1 MKARILVAALL
12 LFTSCDA
19 AKEDPRE
26 LSELSELSGAES
38 PMRQAAGGHLL
49 TEARPFSCRLV
60 DITAG
65 SGIRFRHVTGG
76 YGAKLLPET
85 MGSGCAFL
93 DFDGDGIL
101 DVFFVNGRYWSGHE
115 PAGTAPP
122 TCELYRGRG
131 DGTFEDVTDAT
142 HAGITLYGM
151 GVCVADFDS
160 DRDDDIFVTGVDRNV
175 FLRNDA
181 GRFHDVTESAGLTT
195 RTWKDREGKP
205 QPEWATAAGAADVD
219 LDGDIDLLVGNYVQ
233 WSRDYEIFTTLDGV
247 TKAFT
252 TPDRYT
258 GLPCRLF
265 LNHGDGTFEDATEPS
280 GLAAYTGK
288 ALALAFWD
296 FDEDGYLDVVVAND
310 TRPNFLFLNSGKGTF
325 EEIGLT
331 AGIAYDDTG
340 RARAGMGMDIA
351 DYANDGAPGV
361 VIANFSMEPLSL
373 YSWEGRRS
381 FTEEAGR
388 SGIAQATYRS
398 LTFGIRFLDIDL
410 DGVQDLL
417 VVNGH
422 IEPDV
427 QRVFPDQSYAQS
439 PQLFHGRAFGRFEDV
454 STRAGPD
461 FLVPRVGR
469 GLATGDIDRDGD
481 LDVLMTV
488 REGTPVLF
496 RNDRDS
502 SDPNHYLRI
511 RLHGRGRNTAA
522 LGATVRLTSNGV
534 TQTRVVRT
542 GSSYLSQSEMVLT
555 FGLGAATGVERLAI
569 RWPDGAESEVPVE
582 RVDRLLDVHE
592 ERP

>member
-1 MKARILVAALL
+1 
-12 LFTSCDA
+12 
-19 AKEDPRE
+19 
-26 LSELSELSGAES
+26 
-38 PMRQAAGGHLL
+38 LL

-60 DITAG
+60 DITAE

-76 YGAKLLPET
+76 YGDKLLPET

-93 DFDGDGIL
+93 DFDGDRIL

-115 PAGTAPP
+115 PAGVSPP
-122 TCELYRGRG
+122 TCALYRGRG
-131 DGTFEDVTDAT
+131 DGTFEDVTRMT
-142 HAGITLYGM
+142 GAGITLYGM
-151 GVCVADFDS
+151 GVSVADYDA
-160 DRDDDIFVTGVDRNV
+160 DGDEDIFVTGVDRNV
-175 FLRNDA
+175 LLRNDA
-181 GRFHDVTESAGLTT
+181 GRLRDMTDAAGVPS
-195 RTWKDREGKP
+195 RTWKDREGQA
-205 QPEWATAAGAADVD
+205 QPEWATAAGWADVD

-233 WSRDYEIFTTLDGV
+233 WSPDYEIFTTLDGV

-252 TPDRYT
+252 TPDRYV

-265 LNHGDGTFEDATEPS
+265 LNRGDGTFEDATESS

-296 FDEDGYLDVVVAND
+296 FDENGYLDIVVAND
-310 TRPNFLFLNSGKGTF
+310 TRPNFLFLNSGRGTF

-351 DYANDGAPGV
+351 DYANDGTPGV

-373 YSWEGRRS
+373 YSWEGKRS

-417 VVNGH
+417 VINGH

-427 QRVFPDQSYAQS
+427 QRIFPDQSYAQS

-454 STRAGPD
+454 STRAGAD

-469 GLATGDIDRDGD
+469 GLATGDIDNDGD

-488 REGTPVLF
+488 RDSPPVLF
-496 RNDRDS
+496 RNDRES
-502 SDPNHYLRI
+502 PDPNHYLRI
-511 RLHGRGRNTAA
+511 RLHGTAPNTAA
-522 LGATVRLTSNGV
+522 LGATVRLTSRGV

-542 GSSYLSQSEMVLT
+542 GSSYLSQSEVVLT
-555 FGLGAATGVERLAI
+555 FGLGASTRVDRLWV
-569 RWPDGAESEVPVE
+569 RWPDGSTRDVPVE
-582 RVDRLLDVHE
+582 SVDRALDVYE